1 MTQPLRPEEL
11 GSAIASV
18 VVTDTETG
26 DVCELST
33 RSDSACHFF
42 ERFAAGG
49 DSVQLRLDWS
59 DFGGSGQPRLDADF
73 QELGCGEAIFTREG
87 AGLLGNQRR
96 NVDGR

>member
-73 QELGCGEAIFTREG
+73 LDPATGKHRSLKG
-87 AGLLGNQRR
+87 ARR
-96 NVDGR
+96 RSPWVSTTG